1 MMCYLLGWR
10 DEMRRWDKKLSKA
23 TRMEM
28 EAEPAM
34 KEFKQVNENLEVL
47 EKYEGDLG
55 EDYWDKWVK
64 NPYKMERGSIIN
76 HEEVLNVAEE
86 GRLI

>member
-1 MMCYLLGWR
+1 MKRC
-10 DEMRRWDKKLSKA
+10 DKKLSKA

-47 EKYEGDLG
+47 GG
-55 EDYWDKWVK
+55 
-64 NPYKMERGSIIN
+64 I
-76 HEEVLNVAEE
+76 
-86 GRLI
+86 